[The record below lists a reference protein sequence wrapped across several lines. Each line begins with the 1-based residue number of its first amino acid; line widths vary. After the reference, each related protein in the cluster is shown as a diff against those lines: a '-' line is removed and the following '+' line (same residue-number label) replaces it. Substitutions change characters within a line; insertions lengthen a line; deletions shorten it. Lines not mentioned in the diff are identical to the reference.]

1 MASTTA
7 SCRCPRQRGC
17 GFEISHARQNDFVRP
32 RNHPGVRGDRRLM
45 PEMVKRFFYRGQV
58 PGFVVNDRD
67 HSSPF
72 VLGNRRAIRRSRQH
86 AARSARAKALNKDS
100 IL

>member
-1 MASTTA
+1 MAWTTA
-7 SCRCPRQRGC
+7 SCRAARQRGC
-17 GFEISHARQNDFVRP
+17 SFEIPHTRQNDFAGP
-32 RNHPGVRGDRRLM
+32 RDHPRVGGNGRLVS
-45 PEMVKRFFYRGQV
+45 EMVKGFFDRGQIA
-58 PGFVVNDRD
+58 GLVVHDGD

-86 AARSARAKALNKDS
+86 AARSARANALNNDS

>member
-1 MASTTA
+1 MASDDCFLQGA
-7 SCRCPRQRGC
+7 RQRGC
-17 GFEISHARQNDFVRP
+17 GFEIPHARQNDFVRP
-32 RNHPGVRGDRRLM
+32 RNHRRVRGDRRLM
-45 PEMVKRFFYRGQV
+45 PEMVKRFFHRGKV
-58 PGFVVNDRD
+58 PGLVVHDRD

-86 AARSARAKALNKDS
+86 AARSARANALNNDS